1 MVQASVGFHCTECA
15 RSGRQ
20 QVRTGRQ
27 LFGTGAGAAFRPLVT
42 QVLIGI
48 NAAVFLLDVVLGG
61 SLVPGGGGGEL
72 VVNGGFLGAATIVTG
87 VGTAFDPLVGALHGM
102 AAGEWWR
109 LVTGGFLHDGVLHLV
124 LNMIMLWVLGQE
136 LERQLGRLN
145 FALLYFTSLIAGAFA
160 EILIRPFGM
169 GVGASG
175 AVFGLIGGAIAL
187 QLIRR
192 INIWQSGIAGLALLL
207 VIITFVRPGIS
218 IGGHLGGLVGGFV
231 AGWLLVKL
239 DERAPGP
246 VAPAV
251 CVVLMLALFAAS
263 VWAAEYAVTN
273 LSPVINV

>member
-48 NAAVFLLDVVLGG
+48 NAAVFLLDVALGG
-61 SLVPGGGGGEL
+61 SLFRGNGELTADGALLGAPTNVFGQLLLGPGGDP
-72 VVNGGFLGAATIVTG
+72 VIG
-87 VGTAFDPLVGALHGM
+87 VAS
-102 AAGEWWR
+102 GEWWR
-109 LVTGGFLHDGVLHLV
+109 LITGGFLHGGLVHLGMNMLV
-124 LNMIMLWVLGQE
+124 LYLIGPL
-136 LERQLGRLN
+136 LERELGKLN
-145 FALLYFTSLIAGAFA
+145 FALLYFTALVAGSLGVMLIDPFA
-160 EILIRPFGM
+160 VT
-169 GVGASG
+169 VGASG
-175 AVFGLIGGAIAL
+175 AIYGLLGGAVAL
-187 QLIRR
+187 QLSRGV
-192 INIWQSGIAGLALLL
+192 NPWSSGIGGLILINVL
-207 VIITFVRPGIS
+207 ITFTVPGIS

-231 AGWLLVKL
+231 AGWVLVKL

-251 CVVLMLALFAAS
+251 CAVLMVALFAAS
-263 VWAAEYAVTN
+263 VWAAEYSVTN